1 MQRFILYKIL
11 WFWGEGVDEE
21 KNKIKVFG
29 IITKNRGKDEGE
41 ICIINGLK
49 MS

>member
-1 MQRFILYKIL
+1 MYKIL
-11 WFWGEGVDEE
+11 KFLGGGVAEE